1 VQKENYENTKNQA
14 RVDELNS
21 KLGIETAEL
30 ELETAKSNK
39 DLIINQE
46 SEKYKNSQNKLIMD
60 I

>member
-14 RVDELNS
+14 SVDELNS